1 MYGVIDDPRHTR
13 MTLTDRP
20 WRLRAVAKSRS
31 LSTKIHSSKRVAS
44 LSAQSS
50 KQHTVSSATA
60 YCQHTAVM
68 RPHSR
73 TLASLDRDRHA
84 DGADRSSGAE
94 AARRSPGSDDRK
106 QATVSSVTAC
116 IQHTAVTRPH
126 SRTLASLER
135 DRHADGADRSSS
147 EAARRSPGSDA
158 RRSAP
163 VVASASPQTRHPT
176 TARDGTATRTPNRS
190 RSCPAAEARS
200 TMATHPSQRIRWIG
214 RQTQNRR

>member
-50 KQHTVSSATA
+50 KQHTVSSVTA

-84 DGADRSSGAE
+84 DGADRS
-94 AARRSPGSDDRK
+94 
-106 QATVSSVTAC
+106 T
-116 IQHTAVTRPH
+116 
-126 SRTLASLER
+126 
-135 DRHADGADRSSS
+135 S
-147 EAARRSPGSDA
+147 EAARRSPGSAA

>member
-50 KQHTVSSATA
+50 KQHTVSSVTA
-60 YCQHTAVM
+60 HFQHT
-68 RPHSR
+68 P
-73 TLASLDRDRHA
+73 
-84 DGADRSSGAE
+84 
-94 AARRSPGSDDRK
+94 
-106 QATVSSVTAC
+106 VTG
-116 IQHTAVTRPH
+116 PH

-135 DRHADGADRSSS
+135 YRHADGADRSSS

-176 TARDGTATRTPNRS
+176 TARDGTATRTPNRTV
-190 RSCPAAEARS
+190 RAQQRRRG
-200 TMATHPSQRIRWIG
+200 HPPVPNGPLDRAGNSESAIVCVHG
-214 RQTQNRR
+214 ETL

>member
-1 MYGVIDDPRHTR
+1 

-50 KQHTVSSATA
+50 KQHTVSSVTA

-94 AARRSPGSDDRK
+94 AAHRSPGSDDRK

-163 VVASASPQTRHPT
+163 VDASAHHKLGTRQPHA
-176 TARDGTATRTPNRS
+176 TARPHARRTGAVRAQQRRRGAQWQPTRPNGSAGSGGKLRIGDSMCS
-190 RSCPAAEARS
+190 RRNAVN
-200 TMATHPSQRIRWIG
+200 T
-214 RQTQNRR
+214 